1 MDAKE
6 VIEELERLGARADE
20 EWHGEELAFKNS
32 QIQSEEQEERGVDNN
47 QFEMDE
53 AGDSTLSDNKGLI
66 LLDALQR
73 Q

>member
-1 MDAKE
+1 MNAKE

-20 EWHGEELAFKNS
+20 EWQGEELEFKDS
-32 QIQSEEQEERGVDNN
+32 QMKLEEEKERGIDNN

-53 AGDSTLSDNKGLI
+53 LGDSTLSDNKGLI